1 MNYPIIRGLA
11 LDTAGTD
18 GLPSE
23 VSQVVTLE
31 GNNAVQIQ
39 ILLYALTAT
48 TLNVQLQSSNDLA
61 NWTNVGSVQT
71 PGAIGRFLLT
81 ADTEVA
87 ASYVR
92 ATFAMEGAGKAILDA
107 DINLSPL

>member
-1 MNYPIIRGLA
+1 MNYPIIKGLA
-11 LDTAGTD
+11 LDSAGTD
-18 GLPSE
+18 GATTE

-39 ILLYALTAT
+39 ILLYVLTAT

-61 NWTNVGSVQT
+61 NWTNEASVQT
-71 PGAIGRFLLT
+71 IGGIGRTLLT
-81 ADTEVA
+81 ADTAVA

-92 ATFAMEGAGKAILDA
+92 ATFSMEGSGKAIFNA
-107 DINLSPL
+107 DLNVSPL